1 MMGRTMTLRGVIE
14 CADGN
19 RSVEKQCLDYV
30 SPDRTR
36 GWRIKD
42 AWFWCQTIRAS
53 TPNDAHGMMV
63 VQAQLSTERVKPVFD
78 QYVND
83 NRIFGWM
90 QQQYM
95 RRTTSSGSSTNYILP
110 NSGLNVMNRF
120 IIDEDTTI
128 VKELWLGTAS
138 SSDGTDEPVRLW
150 NYLIDLE
157 EVKISPEQSV
167 FQQIKGM
174 GQDITA

>member
-1 MMGRTMTLRGVIE
+1 MGRTMTLRGVIE

-19 RSVEKQCLDYV
+19 RSVAKNVLDYV

-42 AWFWCQTIRAS
+42 AWLWCQTIRAS
-53 TPNDAHGMMV
+53 TPSDALGMMV
-63 VQAQLSTERVKPVFD
+63 IQAQLSTEEVAPVFD

-95 RRTTSSGSSTNYILP
+95 RRTTTGGSSTDYIVA
-110 NSGLNVMNRF
+110 NSGLNLMCRF
-120 IIDEDTTI
+120 IVDEDTTI
-128 VKELWLGTAS
+128 VKELWLGMAS
-138 SSDGTDEPVRLW
+138 TSDGDDEPQRLW

-174 GQDITA
+174 GQAVSA

>member
-1 MMGRTMTLRGVIE
+1 MTLRGVIE
-14 CADGN
+14 CKDGN
-19 RSVEKQCLDYV
+19 RSVPKQCLDYV

-42 AWFWCQTIRAS
+42 AWLWCQTVRAS
-53 TPNDAHGMMV
+53 TPNDDHGMMV
-63 VQAQLSTERVKPVFD
+63 IQGQLSTEEVKPIFD

-90 QQQYM
+90 QQQYL
-95 RRTTSSGSSTNYILP
+95 RRTTSSGSSTDYIMP
-110 NSGLNVMNRF
+110 NSGLNLMCRF
-120 IIDEDTTI
+120 IVDEDTTI
-128 VKELWLGTAS
+128 VKELWLGMAS
-138 SSDGTDEPVRLW
+138 SQDGSDEPARLW

-174 GQDITA
+174 GQDIDA

>member
-1 MMGRTMTLRGVIE
+1 MGRTMTLRGVIA
-14 CADGN
+14 CKDGN
-19 RSVEKQCLDYV
+19 RSQPKNVLDYV

-36 GWRIKD
+36 GWVIKD
-42 AWFWCQTIRAS
+42 AWLWCQTIRAQ
-53 TPNDAHGMMV
+53 TPNDAHGQMV
-63 VQAQLSTERVKPVFD
+63 IQGQLSTEAVQPIFD

-90 QQQYM
+90 QQQYN
-95 RRTTSSGSSTNYILP
+95 RRTTTSGSSTDYIIP
-110 NSGLNVMNRF
+110 NSGLNLMCRF
-120 IIDEDTTI
+120 IVDEDTTI
-128 VKELWLGTAS
+128 VKELWLGMGS
-138 SSDGTDEPVRLW
+138 SMDGTDEPERLW

-174 GQDITA
+174 GQSIP

>member
-1 MMGRTMTLRGVIE
+1 MTLRGIIQ

-19 RSVEKQCLDYV
+19 RSQPKNVLDYV

-36 GWRIKD
+36 GWVIKD
-42 AWFWCQTIRAS
+42 AWLWCQTIRAQ
-53 TPNDAHGMMV
+53 TPTDNHGQMI
-63 VQAQLSTERVKPVFD
+63 VQAQLSTESVPPVFD

-90 QQQYM
+90 QQQYN
-95 RRTTSSGSSTNYILP
+95 RRTTSGGSSTDYILP
-110 NSGLNVMNRF
+110 NSGLNLMCRF
-120 IIDEDTTI
+120 IVDEDTTI
-128 VKELWLGTAS
+128 VKELWLGMGIT
-138 SSDGTDEPVRLW
+138 SDGVDEPDRQW

-174 GQDITA
+174 GQSIP

>member
-1 MMGRTMTLRGVIE
+1 MTLRGVIE

-19 RSVEKQCLDYV
+19 RSHAQNVLDYV

-36 GWRIKD
+36 GWVIKD
-42 AWFWCQTIRAS
+42 AWLWCQTIRAQ
-53 TPNDAHGMMV
+53 TPNDDHGQMII
-63 VQAQLSTERVKPVFD
+63 QAQLSTEEVAPVFD

-95 RRTTSSGSSTNYILP
+95 RRTTSSGSSTDYILP
-110 NSGLNVMNRF
+110 NAGLNVMCRF
-120 IIDEDTTI
+120 IIDHDTTI
-128 VKELWLGTAS
+128 VKELWLGMGT
-138 SSDGTDEPVRLW
+138 SSDGSDEPLRLW

-174 GQDITA
+174 GQSVSD